1 MNVLITGASGLVATQ
16 LTLWLLENTQHNLI
30 LLSRDSE
37 KLASRNRDNRI
48 ICRTLEDV
56 MADSDVKADVCVHT
70 AFARSAQG
78 KDLAESLH
86 YTSKLLS
93 WVKTI
98 NVRKFI
104 NISSQSVYGKINPPM
119 WTENTVCAPDYMY
132 AVAKFSAELI
142 VKAYLQNT
150 DIKWTNIRLS
160 SVVENARFMRIFVQ
174 NAIDG
179 IDINVS
185 APNQMVS
192 FIDVRDVAS
201 GLGFLIESDKPLM
214 PKYNLGSGKSY
225 SIMDVANMVIKTGE
239 YYGCNTTVNITG
251 DNDKSKIGMDNA
263 LFCNEFNWYPQYS
276 MMDSIKS
283 LFEMLTNVNGGGY
296 PQAFKIVYEL

>member
-1 MNVLITGASGLVATQ
+1 
-16 LTLWLLENTQHNLI
+16 
-30 LLSRDSE
+30 
-37 KLASRNRDNRI
+37 
-48 ICRTLEDV
+48 
-56 MADSDVKADVCVHT
+56 
-70 AFARSAQG
+70 
-78 KDLAESLH
+78 
-86 YTSKLLS
+86 
-93 WVKTI
+93 
-98 NVRKFI
+98 
-104 NISSQSVYGKINPPM
+104 
-119 WTENTVCAPDYMY
+119 MY

-214 PKYNLGSGKSY
+214 PEYNLGSGKSY

-263 LFCNEFNWYPQYS
+263 LFCNEFNWQPQYS

-283 LFEMLTNVNGGGY
+283 LFEMLT
-296 PQAFKIVYEL
+296 IVYEL

>member
-1 MNVLITGASGLVATQ
+1 
-16 LTLWLLENTQHNLI
+16 
-30 LLSRDSE
+30 
-37 KLASRNRDNRI
+37 
-48 ICRTLEDV
+48 
-56 MADSDVKADVCVHT
+56 
-70 AFARSAQG
+70 
-78 KDLAESLH
+78 
-86 YTSKLLS
+86 
-93 WVKTI
+93 
-98 NVRKFI
+98 
-104 NISSQSVYGKINPPM
+104 M

-214 PKYNLGSGKSY
+214 PEYNLGSGKSY

-251 DNDKSKIGMDNA
+251 DNDKSKIGMDNV
-263 LFCNEFNWYPQYS
+263 LFCNEFNWHPQYS

-296 PQAFKIVYEL
+296 PQAFKIVYQL